1 VKRRSLRR
9 RAAAAAARRRGA
21 AAAARRPRRVACAV
35 WAPLF
40 EQRCLAT
47 ASEATCAGGYA
58 VPGAV

>member
-1 VKRRSLRR
+1 
-9 RAAAAAARRRGA
+9 
-21 AAAARRPRRVACAV
+21 VACAV